1 MIRLENLKF
10 SLFPSF
16 CYNKN
21 MKWIG
26 YILLMIIVN
35 ALVLI
40 VAANYVPGFYLNPSL
55 KLVFGAALLL
65 TIINIFVRPVLKLVL
80 SPVIF
85 LTLGLGMVL
94 VNGLVIYLLDILSP
108 NIKIEGLI
116 PLIYVTL
123 IFSVVNFIFHLATK
137 KS

>member
-1 MIRLENLKF
+1 MR
-10 SLFPSF
+10 
-16 CYNKN
+16 
-21 MKWIG
+21 WIG

-40 VAANYVPGFYLNPSL
+40 VAANYIPGFYLNPSL

-65 TIINIFVRPVLKLVL
+65 TIINIFVRPILKLIL

-85 LTLGLGMVL
+85 LTLGLGMIL

-108 NIKIEGLI
+108 NIRIEGLV

-123 IFSVVNFIFHLATK
+123 IFTVVNFIFHLATK